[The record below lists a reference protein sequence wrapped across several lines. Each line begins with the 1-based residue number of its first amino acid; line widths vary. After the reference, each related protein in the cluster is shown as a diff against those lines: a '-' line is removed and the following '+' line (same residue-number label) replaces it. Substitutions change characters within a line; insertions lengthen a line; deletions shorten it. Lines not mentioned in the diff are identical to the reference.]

1 MQDPRIA
8 TLAKN
13 LIRYS
18 VRLQP
23 GEKVLIDT
31 VGYELPLT
39 KALIRAAYQVGGQPY
54 LNISHDDLLAALLE
68 GASPGQIR
76 QTAQWEAQR
85 MAAMDAYIGIRVQD
99 NSFALARD
107 VYKRQPQDCSP
118 V

>member
-68 GASPGQIR
+68 GASR
-76 QTAQWEAQR
+76 
-85 MAAMDAYIGIRVQD
+85 
-99 NSFALARD
+99 AR
-107 VYKRQPQDCSP
+107 YGKPPSGKPNGWQPWTLIS
-118 V
+118 VFEYRIIASL

>member
-39 KALIRAAYQVGGQPY
+39 KALIRAASVSYTHLTNDTY
-54 LNISHDDLLAALLE
+54 LV
-68 GASPGQIR
+68 
-76 QTAQWEAQR
+76 
-85 MAAMDAYIGIRVQD
+85 MK
-99 NSFALARD
+99 D
-107 VYKRQPQDCSP
+107 VMYEW
-118 V
+118 